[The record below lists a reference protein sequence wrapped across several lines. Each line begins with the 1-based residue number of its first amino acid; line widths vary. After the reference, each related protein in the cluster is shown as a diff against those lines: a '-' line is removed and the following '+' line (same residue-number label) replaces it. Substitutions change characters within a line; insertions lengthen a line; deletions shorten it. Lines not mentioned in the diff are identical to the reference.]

1 MNHSPDGRRHAE
13 TAADPHPPRRN
24 GAARAAGMAAAVE
37 TFIWRDQRPGSGWH
51 KTLLDALRLGWA
63 VSRDLAAGQIT
74 LRAMSLVYTT
84 LLSLVP
90 LLAISFSV
98 LKGFGVHN
106 QIEPVLQNAF
116 EPLGERRD
124 EVVEGIIAFV
134 DNVQVGVLGSLG
146 FILLFYTTISLM
158 QKIEHAFN
166 DVWQTAGARSF
177 TERFKDYLT
186 VIVVGPI
193 LIFVSV
199 GLSATVMSDPWMQA
213 VAGVESLRWLIE
225 LIAWLVPTAIV
236 VAAFTFVYVF
246 VPHTRVRLLPA
257 LTGGLIAGVLWNAL
271 GWLFAG
277 FVAQATRYTA
287 VYSGFATPIL
297 FMIWLYVS
305 WLILLIGASIA
316 FYRQHPEYLAGRQL
330 VGDLSAAARE
340 RLALHAL
347 RVIGQHYYAG
357 QKPPDA
363 AAIAHRLEVPEQAI
377 QQILTPLETSGLL
390 ALTAATPG
398 GYLPACP
405 WENASLHQVLETLHA
420 AGGTQR
426 SQAARSAARLDDKN
440 SPVDDVLRKQQQLSL
455 QALGEVSLKQLV
467 TQSAGDAIAISLPAS
482 ARAPS

>member
-1 MNHSPDGRRHAE
+1 
-13 TAADPHPPRRN
+13 
-24 GAARAAGMAAAVE
+24 MAAALE
-37 TFIWRDQRPGSGWH
+37 TFIWRNERQPTRWH
-51 KTLLDALRLGWA
+51 KALLDVLRLGWA
-63 VSRDLAAGQIT
+63 VSRDLAAGQLT

-90 LLAISFSV
+90 LLAISFSI

-106 QIEPVLQNAF
+106 QIEPLLQNAF

-124 EVVEGIIAFV
+124 EIVDGIIAFV

-166 DVWQTAGARSF
+166 DVWQTAGARSL

-199 GLSATVMSDPWMQA
+199 GLSAAVISDPWMQA
-213 VAGVESLRWLIE
+213 VTGVDSLRWLVDF
-225 LIAWLVPTAIV
+225 LAWLVPTAIV
-236 VAAFTFVYVF
+236 VAAFTFIYIF

-287 VYSGFATPIL
+287 IYSGFATPIL

-330 VGDLSAAARE
+330 VGDLSAADRE

-347 RVIGQHYYAG
+347 RVIGQRYYAG
-357 QKPPDA
+357 QNAPDA
-363 AAIAHRLEVPEQAI
+363 AYIARRLRVPEQAI
-377 QQILTPLETSGLL
+377 QHILAPLETSGLL
-390 ALTAATPG
+390 ALTAATPC

-405 WENASLHQVLETLHA
+405 WENASLYQVLETLHA
-420 AGGTQR
+420 ACGTQR
-426 SQAARSAARLDDKN
+426 SQATRYGARLDDLG
-440 SPVDDVLRKQQQLSL
+440 SPVDDVLRKQQQLSR
-455 QALGEVSLKQLV
+455 QALGELSLKQLV
-467 TQSAGDAIAISLPAS
+467 TQPTGEAIAISPPAS